1 VGTIEY
7 TLKKG
12 PNKMAPQSSLLSFG
26 STPKKKKTQPT
37 PTTKPAVAPKETPKQ
52 TTPKEK
58 QEQKP
63 TPKKNAVT
71 YAEYPE
77 DLPPSYLVSV
87 GYDGKKQLAK
97 LRLYEPESQK
107 IYFWEDNTGHQ
118 PYCLTSLPPKE
129 LEKLSR
135 VTGHTGFDH
144 FEVVEK
150 FNALLDKEVT
160 VTKVVAKDPLAI
172 GGRQSGC
179 LRDIIPIDYQ
189 KLTGIEEPPKV
200 WESYIRYYQSYIY
213 DRDVALGMLYKIE
226 KGNLVRVQRKSAE
239 ATIQKILDLFPD
251 VGKEFLQAVET
262 WARLLESPAPDF
274 LRVGLDIE
282 VTSSVATRV
291 PDPQEAAHP
300 VACVAMYGSD
310 GKKQLF
316 VLRREGMKQG
326 YKELPS
332 DSEVTY
338 FDDEKGLLLKLFE
351 ALREYPFVFTFNGD
365 EFDLPYLY
373 NRAKNKFKIDRN
385 QIPIEVGRRVCNVS
399 HGVHIDLYKYFFNR
413 SIQIYA
419 FGNKYRDITLDAI
432 GTALLEMP
440 KIKFTKTISEL
451 SYTELARYNLR
462 DSEITLKLTTFND
475 NLVMKLILAMS
486 RIARMPM
493 EDVSRQGVSRWI
505 RNFMYYEHR
514 QRKMLIPNSEDILA
528 TKGGTST
535 TAIIKGKKYK
545 GAIVVDP
552 VPGVHFNVAVMDFA
566 SLYPSII
573 KVYNLG
579 YQTLLCPHEECKA
592 NKVPETSHWI
602 CTKDKA
608 LESLLIGS
616 LRDLRVKWY
625 KPKIKDTTLPEDL
638 RSWYNVIPSALK
650 VVLNASYGVFGSPAF
665 GLYCPPVAEAT
676 AALGRHVITQTIEK
690 ARSLDIEVLYGD
702 TDSLFLK
709 SPTPEQIQIMADWS
723 KKTMGMELEVEKVY
737 RYAVFSSRK
746 KNYLGILKGGGV
758 DVKGMTGKKRH
769 IPPYIKK
776 AFYMLEDRLEQVQ
789 TPAEFE
795 DAKKEIKQIIR
806 DRYLR
811 LKQRK
816 WGDTP
821 EELAF
826 HVVLGKPLKDYKKTT
841 PQHVK
846 AARELEKMGYEMK
859 AGDLIS
865 FVKTMKEPRVK
876 PVQIAANSEV
886 DVDKYVAYLQSTFDQ
901 ILDALGLDFE
911 EIIGLTKLE
920 RFM

>member
-1 VGTIEY
+1 MAEQ
-7 TLKKG
+7 TLLQFFG
-12 PNKMAPQSSLLSFG
+12 AP
-26 STPKKKKTQPT
+26 
-37 PTTKPAVAPKETPKQ
+37 
-52 TTPKEK
+52 EK
-58 QEQKP
+58 QEKKEQKP
-63 TPKKNAVT
+63 SPPPEKESPQLPTEEKTPQTEPQQKPEAVV
-71 YAEYPE
+71 YPDYPK

-87 GYDGKKQLAK
+87 TYDGKKQLATLK
-97 LRLYEPESQK
+97 LYEPKSQR
-107 IYFWEDNTGHQ
+107 IYFWDDNTGHK
-118 PYCLTSLPPKE
+118 PYLLTSLPPKE

-135 VTGHTGFDH
+135 VTGHSGFDH

-150 FNALLDKEVT
+150 FDPLLDKQVT

-172 GGRQSGC
+172 GGRASGC
-179 LRDIIPIDYQ
+179 LRDIIPEDYQ

-213 DRDVALGMLYKIE
+213 DNNLALGMLYKIQ
-226 KGNLVRVQRKSAE
+226 KGKLVRVKQKSAE
-239 ATIQKILDLFPD
+239 GTVQKILSLFSG
-251 VGKEFLQAVET
+251 VSKEFLESIEK
-262 WARLLESPAPDF
+262 WARLLESPAPEF
-274 LRVGLDIE
+274 RRVALDIE
-282 VTSSVATRV
+282 VSSPVATRV
-291 PDPQEAAHP
+291 PDPQKADNP
-300 VACVAMYGSD
+300 VVCVALYGSD

-316 VLRREGMKQG
+316 VLRRQGIREGNK
-326 YKELPS
+326 KLPA
-332 DSEVTY
+332 DAIVTY
-338 FDDEKGLLLKLFE
+338 FESEKKLLQRLFE
-351 ALREYPFVFTFNGD
+351 ALREYPFVLTFNGD

-373 NRAKNKFKIDRN
+373 NRARNHFSFDRS
-385 QIPIEVGRRVCNVS
+385 QIPIDAGRRVFHIS
-399 HGVHIDLYKYFFNR
+399 HGVHIDLYKFFFNR

-419 FGNKYRDITLDAI
+419 FGNKYRDVTLDAI
-432 GTALLEMP
+432 GTAILGLP
-440 KIKFTKTISEL
+440 KIEFSKPLSEL
-451 SYTELARYNLR
+451 SYTELAEYNLR
-462 DSEITLKLTTFND
+462 DSEITLNLTTFND

-514 QRKMLIPNSEDILA
+514 QRGMLIPNAEDILA
-528 TKGGTST
+528 LKGGTST

-579 YQTLLCPHEECKA
+579 YQTLLCKHEECKS

-602 CTKDKA
+602 CTKNKA

-625 KPKIKDTTLPEDL
+625 KPKSKDKTLPKDL

-650 VVLNASYGVFGSPAF
+650 VILNASYGVFGSPAF

-676 AALGRHVITQTIEK
+676 AAIGRHVITQTIEK
-690 ARSLDIEVLYGD
+690 ARALNIEVLYGD

-709 SPTPEQIQIMADWS
+709 NPTPEQVEIMAEWS
-723 KKTMGMELEVEKVY
+723 KKTMGMELEVEKWY

-769 IPPYIKK
+769 IPAYIKK
-776 AFYMLEDRLEQVQ
+776 AFYALEDRLEQVQ
-789 TPAEFE
+789 SPAEFE
-795 DAKKEIKQIIR
+795 EAKKEIKQIIR
-806 DRYLR
+806 DRYSR
-811 LKQRK
+811 LKQRR
-816 WGDTP
+816 WGETP
-821 EELAF
+821 DELAF
-826 HVVLGKPLKDYKKTT
+826 HVVLGKPPEAYTKTT

-846 AARELEKMGYEMK
+846 AALLLKKMGYDLK

-865 FVKTMKEPRVK
+865 FVKVLKEPRVK
-876 PVQIAANSEV
+876 PVQITSNSEV

>member
-1 VGTIEY
+1 MT
-7 TLKKG
+7 
-12 PNKMAPQSSLLSFG
+12 AQSSLDFFG
-26 STPKKKKTQPT
+26 NPEQQKKKQTPSTPSPSSSQSPAPPEKKTQP
-37 PTTKPAVAPKETPKQ
+37 ETEPVVY
-52 TTPKEK
+52 PD
-58 QEQKP
+58 
-63 TPKKNAVT
+63 
-71 YAEYPE
+71 YPE

-87 GYDGKKQLAK
+87 DYDGKKQLATLK
-97 LRLYEPESQK
+97 LYEPVSQK
-107 IYFWEDNTGHQ
+107 IYFWDDNTEHK
-118 PYCLTSLPPKE
+118 PYLLTSLPQEE
-129 LEKLSR
+129 LQKLSR

-144 FEVVEK
+144 FETVKK
-150 FNALLDKEVT
+150 FDPLLDKQVT

-172 GGRQSGC
+172 GGRLSGC
-179 LRDIIPIDYQ
+179 MRDIIPENYQ

-213 DRDVALGMLYKIE
+213 DRNLATGMLYKIQE
-226 KGNLVRVQRKSAE
+226 GKLIAVQPKSSKGTVE
-239 ATIQKILDLFPD
+239 KILSLFPD
-251 VGKEFLQAVET
+251 VEKEFLESVEQ

-274 LRVGLDIE
+274 RRVGLDIE
-282 VTSSVATRV
+282 VSSPIATRV

-300 VACVAMYGSD
+300 VVCVALYGSD
-310 GKKQLF
+310 QKKQLF
-316 VLRREGMKQG
+316 VLRRDGIEKGDK
-326 YKELPS
+326 KLPADAVVKYF
-332 DSEVTY
+332 DSE
-338 FDDEKGLLLKLFE
+338 KRLLQKLFE
-351 ALREYPFVFTFNGD
+351 ALREYPFVLTFNGD

-373 NRAKNKFKIDRN
+373 NRARN
-385 QIPIEVGRRVCNVS
+385 HFGFERSQIPIEVGRRVCSFS
-399 HGVHIDLYKYFFNR
+399 HGVHIDLYKFFFNR

-419 FGNKYRDITLDAI
+419 FGNKYRDITLNEV
-432 GTALLEMP
+432 GTALLELP
-440 KIKFTKTISEL
+440 KIEFSKPISEL
-451 SYTELARYNLR
+451 SYTELAEYNLR
-462 DSEITLKLTTFND
+462 DSEITLNLTAFND
-475 NLVMKLILAMS
+475 NLVMKLILAIS
-486 RIARMPM
+486 RIARMPI
-493 EDVSRQGVSRWI
+493 EDVTRQGVSRWI
-505 RNFMYYEHR
+505 RNFLYFEHR
-514 QRKMLIPNSEDILA
+514 QRNFLIPNAEDILA
-528 TKGGTST
+528 LKGGTST
-535 TAIIKGKKYK
+535 QAIIKGKKYK

-579 YQTLLCPHEECKA
+579 YQTLLCKHEECKA
-592 NKVPETSHWI
+592 NKVPETSSWI
-602 CTKDKA
+602 CTKNKA

-625 KPKIKDTTLPEDL
+625 KNKAKDKTLPKDL

-650 VVLNASYGVFGSPAF
+650 VILNASYGVFGSPAF

-676 AALGRHVITQTIEK
+676 AAIGRHVITKTIEK
-690 ARSLDIEVLYGD
+690 AQSLDIEVLYGD

-709 SPTPEQIQIMADWS
+709 NPNPEQIKILEEWS
-723 KKTMGMELEVEKVY
+723 KKTMGMELEVEKWY

-776 AFYMLEDRLEQVQ
+776 AFYTLEDRLEQVQ
-789 TPAEFE
+789 SPAEFE
-795 DAKKEIKQIIR
+795 EAKKEIKKIIR

-811 LKQRK
+811 LKQRR
-816 WGDTP
+816 WGETP

-826 HVVLGKPLKDYKKTT
+826 HVVLGKPLEAYTKTT

-846 AARELEKMGYEMK
+846 AALMLKQIGYDMK
-859 AGDLIS
+859 AGDLINY
-865 FVKTMKEPRVK
+865 VKVLKGVK
-876 PVQIAANSEV
+876 PVQIASNSEI

>member
-1 VGTIEY
+1 MTASLLDFCEKS
-7 TLKKG
+7 KKEEKEK
-12 PNKMAPQSSLLSFG
+12 PTASTPPPPVPQSPA
-26 STPKKKKTQPT
+26 THEKKPQTETKQVVYPDYPK
-37 PTTKPAVAPKETPKQ
+37 
-52 TTPKEK
+52 
-58 QEQKP
+58 
-63 TPKKNAVT
+63 
-71 YAEYPE
+71 

-87 GYDGKKQLAK
+87 TYDGKKQLASLK
-97 LRLYEPESQK
+97 LYEPMSQK
-107 IYFWEDNTGHQ
+107 IYFWDDNTGHK
-118 PYCLTSLPPKE
+118 PYCLTSLPPAE

-144 FEVVEK
+144 LETVEK
-150 FNALLDKEVT
+150 FDPLLDKEVT

-179 LRDIIPIDYQ
+179 IRDIIPEDYQ

-213 DRDVALGMLYKIE
+213 DNNLAPGMLYKIQ
-226 KGNLVRVQRKSAE
+226 KGNLVPIEQKSSKD
-239 ATIQKILDLFPD
+239 TIDKILSLFPD
-251 VGKEFLQAVET
+251 VGKEFLESVEK
-262 WARLLESPAPDF
+262 WARLLESPAPEF
-274 LRVGLDIE
+274 RRVGFDIE
-282 VTSSVATRV
+282 VSSSVATRV
-291 PDPQEAAHP
+291 PDPHEADHP
-300 VACVAMYGSD
+300 VVCVALYGSD
-310 GKKQLF
+310 HKKQLF
-316 VLRREGMKQG
+316 VLKRDGIPKG
-326 YKELPS
+326 NKILPP
-332 DSEVTY
+332 DAIITY
-338 FDDEKGLLLKLFE
+338 FDSEKLLLQKVFE
-351 ALREYPFVFTFNGD
+351 ALREYPFVLTFNGD
-365 EFDLPYLY
+365 DFDLPYLY
-373 NRAKNKFKIDRN
+373 NRARNHFSFERN
-385 QIPIEVGRRVCNVS
+385 QIPIEVGRRVCAVS
-399 HGVHIDLYKYFFNR
+399 HGVHIDLYKFFFNR

-419 FGNKYRDITLDAI
+419 FGNKYRDITLNEI
-432 GTALLEMP
+432 GTALLGLP
-440 KIKFTKTISEL
+440 KIEFEKPISEL
-451 SYTELARYNLR
+451 SYTELAEYNLR
-462 DSEITLKLTTFND
+462 DSEITLNLTAFND
-475 NLVMKLILAMS
+475 NLVMKLALAMS
-486 RIARMPM
+486 RIARMPI
-493 EDVSRQGVSRWI
+493 EDVTRQGVSRWI
-505 RNFMYYEHR
+505 RNFLYFEHR
-514 QRKMLIPNSEDILA
+514 QRNMLIPNGEDILSI
-528 TKGGTST
+528 KGGTST
-535 TAIIKGKKYK
+535 QAIIKGKKYK

-579 YQTLLCPHEECKA
+579 YQTLLCNHEECKT

-602 CTKDKA
+602 CTKNKA

-625 KPKIKDTTLPEDL
+625 KSKAKDKTLPKDL

-650 VVLNASYGVFGSPAF
+650 VILNASYGVFGSPAF

-676 AALGRHVITQTIEK
+676 AAIGRHVITQTIEK
-690 ARSLDIEVLYGD
+690 AQSLGIEVLYGD

-709 SPTPEQIQIMADWS
+709 NPSREQVEIMAEWS
-723 KKTMGMELEVEKVY
+723 KKTMGMELEVEKWY

-776 AFYMLEDRLEQVQ
+776 AFYALEDRLEQVQ
-789 TPAEFE
+789 TPSEFDE
-795 DAKKEIKQIIR
+795 AKKEIKQIIR

-811 LKQRK
+811 LKQRR

-826 HVVLGKPLKDYKKTT
+826 HVVLGKPPEAYTKTT

-846 AARELEKMGYEMK
+846 AALILKQIGYDMK

-865 FVKTMKEPRVK
+865 YVKVLKGVK
-876 PVQIAANSEV
+876 PVQIASNSEI
-886 DVDKYVAYLQSTFDQ
+886 DVDKYVEYLHSTFDQ
-901 ILDALGLDFE
+901 ILDALGLDFD

>member
-1 VGTIEY
+1 MTE
-7 TLKKG
+7 
-12 PNKMAPQSSLLSFG
+12 QSLLQFFG
-26 STPKKKKTQPT
+26 NPEKQKKKEQTPSPPHEKESPPPPT
-37 PTTKPAVAPKETPKQ
+37 
-52 TTPKEK
+52 EK
-58 QEQKP
+58 KQKP
-63 TPKKNAVT
+63 EPQQKPEAVV
-71 YAEYPE
+71 YPDYPR

-87 GYDGKKQLAK
+87 AYDGRKQLATLK
-97 LRLYEPESQK
+97 LYEPKSQK
-107 IYFWEDNTGHQ
+107 IYFWDDNTGHK

-129 LEKLSR
+129 LQKLKR
-135 VTGHTGFDH
+135 VTGHSGFDH

-150 FNALLDKEVT
+150 FDPLLDKQVT

-172 GGRQSGC
+172 GGRASGC
-179 LRDIIPIDYQ
+179 IRDVIPEDYQ
-189 KLTGIEEPPKV
+189 KLTGIEDPPKV

-213 DRDVALGMLYKIE
+213 DNNLAPGMLYKIQ
-226 KGNLVRVQRKSAE
+226 KGKLVSVQQKASE
-239 ATIQKILDLFPD
+239 GTVEKILSLFSG
-251 VGKEFLQAVET
+251 VSEEFLQSVEK
-262 WARLLESPAPDF
+262 WARLLESPAPEF
-274 LRVGLDIE
+274 RRVALDIE
-282 VTSSVATRV
+282 VSSPVATRV
-291 PDPQEAAHP
+291 PDPHEAAQP
-300 VACVAMYGSD
+300 VVCVALYGSD
-310 GKKQLF
+310 HKKQLF
-316 VLRREGMKQG
+316 VLRREGIREGNK
-326 YKELPS
+326 KLPP
-332 DSEVTY
+332 DAIVKY
-338 FDDEKGLLLKLFE
+338 FDDEKELFQKLFE
-351 ALREYPFVFTFNGD
+351 ALRDYPFVLTFNGD

-373 NRAKNKFKIDRN
+373 NRARN
-385 QIPIEVGRRVCNVS
+385 HFRFERSQIPIDPGRRVFHIS
-399 HGVHIDLYKYFFNR
+399 HGVHIDLYKFFFNR

-419 FGNKYRDITLDAI
+419 FGNKYRDISLDAV

-440 KIKFTKTISEL
+440 KIEFSKPLSEL
-451 SYTELARYNLR
+451 SYTELAEYNLR
-462 DSEITLKLTTFND
+462 DSEITLNLTAFND

-486 RIARMPM
+486 RIARMPT

-505 RNFMYYEHR
+505 RNFLYFEHR
-514 QRKMLIPNSEDILA
+514 QRGMLIPNADDILA
-528 TKGGTST
+528 IKGGTTT

-579 YQTLLCPHEECKA
+579 YQTLLCKHEECKT
-592 NKVPETSHWI
+592 NKVPETTHWI
-602 CTKDKA
+602 CTKNKA

-625 KPKIKDTTLPEDL
+625 KPKSKDKTLPQDL
-638 RSWYNVIPSALK
+638 RSWYSVIPSALK
-650 VVLNASYGVFGSPAF
+650 VILNASYGVFGSPAF

-676 AALGRHVITQTIEK
+676 AAIGRHVITKTIEK
-690 ARSLDIEVLYGD
+690 ARALNIEVLYGD

-709 SPTPEQIQIMADWS
+709 NPSPEQVEIMAEWS
-723 KKTMGMELEVEKVY
+723 KKTMGMELEVEKWY

-776 AFYMLEDRLEQVQ
+776 AFYALEDRLEQVQ
-789 TPAEFE
+789 SPTEFE
-795 DAKKEIKQIIR
+795 EAKKEIKKIIR

-811 LKQRK
+811 LKQRR
-816 WGDTP
+816 WGEKP

-826 HVVLGKPLKDYKKTT
+826 HVVLGKPLESYTKTT

-846 AARELEKMGYEMK
+846 AAFLLKKMGYEMK

-865 FVKTMKEPRVK
+865 FVKVMKEPRVK
-876 PVQIAANSEV
+876 PVQIASNSEI

>member
-1 VGTIEY
+1 MTE
-7 TLKKG
+7 
-12 PNKMAPQSSLLSFG
+12 QSLLSFFG
-26 STPKKKKTQPT
+26 DP
-37 PTTKPAVAPKETPKQ
+37 
-52 TTPKEK
+52 EK
-58 QEQKP
+58 QEKEKATPSPPPEKESPPPTEEKPQTEPQQKP
-63 TPKKNAVT
+63 EAVV
-71 YAEYPE
+71 YPDFPE

-87 GYDGKKQLAK
+87 TYDGKKQLATLK
-97 LRLYEPESQK
+97 LYEPESQR
-107 IYFWEDNTGHQ
+107 IYFWDDNTGHK
-118 PYCLTSLPPKE
+118 PYCLTSLPPHE
-129 LEKLSR
+129 LEKLRR
-135 VTGHTGFDH
+135 VTGHSGFDH
-144 FEVVEK
+144 FETVEK
-150 FNALLDKEVT
+150 IDPLLDKQVK

-172 GGRQSGC
+172 GGRSSGC
-179 LRDIIPIDYQ
+179 LRDVIPEDYQ

-213 DRDVALGMLYKIE
+213 DNDLALGMLYKIQ
-226 KGNLVRVQRKSAE
+226 KGKLVPVQPKASE
-239 ATIQKILDLFPD
+239 DTVEKILSLFSG
-251 VGKEFLQAVET
+251 VSEEFLQSVEK
-262 WARLLESPAPDF
+262 WARLLESPAPEF
-274 LRVGLDIE
+274 LRAALDIE
-282 VTSSVATRV
+282 VSSPVATRI
-291 PDPQEAAHP
+291 PDPNEAAQP
-300 VACVAMYGSD
+300 VVCVALYGSD
-310 GKKQLF
+310 QKKQLF
-316 VLRREGMKQG
+316 VLRREGIREGNKKLPADAIVK
-326 YKELPS
+326 YYKDEKEL
-332 DSEVTY
+332 
-338 FDDEKGLLLKLFE
+338 LKELFE
-351 ALREYPFVFTFNGD
+351 ALREYPFILTFNGD

-373 NRAKNKFKIDRN
+373 NRARNHFGFDRS
-385 QIPIEVGRRVCNVS
+385 QIPIDAGRRVFHVS
-399 HGVHIDLYKYFFNR
+399 HGVHIDLYKFFFNR

-432 GTALLEMP
+432 GTALLGLP
-440 KIKFTKTISEL
+440 KIEFSKPLSEL
-451 SYTELARYNLR
+451 SYTELAEYNLR
-462 DSEITLKLTTFND
+462 DSEITLNLTAFND

-505 RNFMYYEHR
+505 RNFLYHEHR
-514 QRKMLIPNSEDILA
+514 QRNMLIPNAEDILA
-528 TKGGTST
+528 LKGGTST

-579 YQTLLCPHEECKA
+579 YQTLLCKHEECKT

-602 CTKDKA
+602 CTKNKA

-625 KPKIKDTTLPEDL
+625 KPKSKDKTLPQDL

-650 VVLNASYGVFGSPAF
+650 VILNASYGVFGSPAF

-676 AALGRHVITQTIEK
+676 AAIGRHVITQTIEK
-690 ARSLDIEVLYGD
+690 AKALNIEVLYGD

-709 SPTPEQIQIMADWS
+709 NPSPEQIKILEEWS
-723 KKTMGMELEVEKVY
+723 KKTMGMELEVEKYY

-746 KNYLGILKGGGV
+746 KNYLGILKDGGV

-776 AFYMLEDRLEQVQ
+776 AFYALEDRLEQVQ
-789 TPAEFE
+789 SPTEFE
-795 DAKKEIKQIIR
+795 EAKKEIKKIIR

-811 LKQRK
+811 LKQRR
-816 WGDTP
+816 WGENP

-826 HVVLGKPLKDYKKTT
+826 HVVLGKPLESYTKTT

-846 AARELEKMGYEMK
+846 AARKLKEMGYEMK
-859 AGDLIS
+859 TGDLIS
-865 FVKTMKEPRVK
+865 FVKVVNEPHVK
-876 PVQIAANSEV
+876 PVQIASNSEI
-886 DVDKYVAYLQSTFDQ
+886 DVDKYVGYLHSTFDQ
-901 ILDALGLDFE
+901 ILDALGLDFD

>member
-1 VGTIEY
+1 MTE
-7 TLKKG
+7 
-12 PNKMAPQSSLLSFG
+12 QSLLDFWG
-26 STPKKKKTQPT
+26 KPEQQNKKKEP
-37 PTTKPAVAPKETPKQ
+37 KPSPPPEPLPETEAPKET
-52 TTPKEK
+52 
-58 QEQKP
+58 KP
-63 TPKKNAVT
+63 VVYTDF
-71 YAEYPE
+71 PE

-87 GYDGKKQLAK
+87 TYDGKKQLASLK
-97 LRLYEPESQK
+97 LYETISQK
-107 IYFWEDNTGHQ
+107 IYFWDDNTGHK
-118 PYCLTSLPPKE
+118 PYCLTSLPPE
-129 LEKLSR
+129 EIQKLSR

-144 FEVVEK
+144 LETVQK
-150 FNALLDKEVT
+150 FDPLLDKQVT

-179 LRDIIPIDYQ
+179 IRDIIPEDYP

-213 DRDVALGMLYKIE
+213 DNNLAPGMLYKIQ
-226 KGNLVRVQRKSAE
+226 KGNLVPVQQKSSE
-239 ATIQKILDLFPD
+239 GTVEKILSLFPD
-251 VGKEFLQAVET
+251 VGKEFLESVEQ
-262 WARLLESPAPDF
+262 WARLLESPAPNF
-274 LRVGLDIE
+274 RRVALDIE
-282 VTSSVATRV
+282 VSSPVATRI

-300 VACVAMYGSD
+300 IICVTLFGSD
-310 GKKQLF
+310 RKKEILI
-316 VLRREGMKQG
+316 LKRDDIEKGDK
-326 YKELPS
+326 KLPS
-332 DSEVTY
+332 DADVKY
-338 FDDEKGLLLKLFE
+338 FDSEKKLLQKLFD
-351 ALREYPFVFTFNGD
+351 ALREYPFVLTFNGD
-365 EFDLPYLY
+365 DFDLPYLY
-373 NRAKNKFKIDRN
+373 NRARNHFNFERN
-385 QIPIEVGRRVCNVS
+385 QIPIEIGRRVCHFS
-399 HGVHIDLYKYFFNR
+399 HGVHIDLYKFFFNR

-432 GTALLEMP
+432 GTALLELP
-440 KIKFTKTISEL
+440 KIEFNKPLSEL
-451 SYTELARYNLR
+451 SYTELAQYNLR
-462 DSEITLKLTTFND
+462 DSEITLDLTTFND
-475 NLVMKLILAMS
+475 NLVMKLILAIS

-505 RNFMYYEHR
+505 RNFLYHAHR
-514 QRKMLIPNSEDILA
+514 QRNFLIPNAEDILA
-528 TKGGTST
+528 LKGGTST
-535 TAIIKGKKYK
+535 QAIIKGKKYK

-552 VPGVHFNVAVMDFA
+552 VPGVHFDVAVMDFA

-579 YQTLLCPHEECKA
+579 YQTLLCNHEECKA

-602 CTKDKA
+602 CTKNKA

-625 KPKIKDTTLPEDL
+625 KPKSKDKTLPEDL

-650 VVLNASYGVFGSPAF
+650 VILNASYGVFGSPAF

-676 AALGRHVITQTIEK
+676 AAIGRHVITQTIEK
-690 ARSLDIEVLYGD
+690 AKSLDIEVLYGD

-709 SPTPEQIQIMADWS
+709 NPSPEQIKILEEWS
-723 KKTMGMELEVEKVY
+723 KKTMGMELEVEKFY

-746 KNYLGILKGGGV
+746 KNYLGILRDGGV

-776 AFYMLEDRLEQVQ
+776 AFYALEDRLEQVQ
-789 TPAEFE
+789 SPAEFE
-795 DAKKEIKQIIR
+795 EAKKEIKTIIR

-811 LKQRK
+811 LKQRR
-816 WGDTP
+816 WGETP

-826 HVVLGKPLKDYKKTT
+826 HVVLGKPPEAYTKTT

-846 AARELEKMGYEMK
+846 AALILKKIGYDLR

-865 FVKTMKEPRVK
+865 FVKVLKEPRVK
-876 PVQIAANSEV
+876 PVQIASNSEI
-886 DVDKYVAYLQSTFDQ
+886 DVDKYVAYLHSTFDQ